1 MHPPV
6 FIRKKGMLF
15 ALNLMVLFLVLPRTS
30 SAQYY
35 EHAVGF
41 RAGTSFE
48 ASYKRF
54 VFFEP
59 KIQQAVEGLI
69 GYHLDAWDKKNN
81 GFVIEGLYM
90 VHLDLGFNT
99 QFSGFAGGGA
109 YMGIYTE
116 TGKPIFFG
124 GGFTLVTGV
133 SYTFTHVP
141 VSLSLDWKP
150 LFGYPLRLPFS
161 LARGGL
167 TIRYVFPK
175 KWH

>member
-1 MHPPV
+1 M
-6 FIRKKGMLF
+6 
-15 ALNLMVLFLVLPRTS
+15 FLVWVALQILTTKS
-30 SAQYY
+30 YAQYY

-41 RAGTSFE
+41 RAGTSLE

-54 VFFEP
+54 IFFEP
-59 KIQQAVEGLI
+59 QIQQAVEGLI

-81 GFVIEGLYM
+81 GFALEGLYL

-109 YMGIYTE
+109 FMGIYTE

-141 VSLSLDWKP
+141 ISLSIDWKP
-150 LFGYPLRLPFS
+150 TFGYPLRLPFS

-167 TIRYVFPK
+167 TVRYVFPK
-175 KWH
+175 KWR

>member
-1 MHPPV
+1 MLHPSILVKKEIV
-6 FIRKKGMLF
+6 FMLF
-15 ALNLMVLFLVLPRTS
+15 VWMTSPFSSTNLV
-30 SAQYY
+30 AQYY
-35 EHAVGF
+35 EHAIGF

-54 VFFEP
+54 IFFEP

-81 GFVIEGLYM
+81 GFVIEGLYL

-116 TGKPIFFG
+116 TGKPLFFG
-124 GGFTLVTGV
+124 GGFTLATGI

-141 VSLSLDWKP
+141 ISLSVDWKP
-150 LFGYPLRLPFS
+150 IFGYPLRLPFS

-167 TIRYVFPK
+167 TVRYVFPK